1 MNTLLTLLSNG
12 TEVCIS
18 MYIGTLLFVKHM
30 NMFQAKANLEK
41 LKSSKHFILPA
52 ALKCTMQNLNVT
64 IIVML
69 MALQFKYHSLCEC
82 INIIQHVLL

>member
-1 MNTLLTLLSNG
+1 MHFLLSNFQCEHTVLTLLSNG

-41 LKSSKHFILPA
+41 LKI
-52 ALKCTMQNLNVT
+52 
-64 IIVML
+64 
-69 MALQFKYHSLCEC
+69 E
-82 INIIQHVLL
+82 